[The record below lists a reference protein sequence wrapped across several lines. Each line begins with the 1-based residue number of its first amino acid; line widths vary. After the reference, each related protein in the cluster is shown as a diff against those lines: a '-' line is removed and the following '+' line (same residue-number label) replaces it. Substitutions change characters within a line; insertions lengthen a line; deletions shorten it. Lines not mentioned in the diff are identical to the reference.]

1 MGRTMRFAEYATKAY
16 DLMNQE
22 FWGGEL
28 PDCLVTLQRSRGARG
43 YFATERFQDSAGA
56 TVHEISLNPE
66 HFDRDLRDITS
77 TLLHEMV
84 HLWQQ
89 ENGKPSRN
97 GYHNREWAGEMQ
109 RVGLMPVSLDN
120 PGKMTGQKV
129 THEMEEGGVYDRF
142 WTETL
147 EPELDTDALLRDIW
161 GDNVKPKRPP
171 SKVKYECPMCGA
183 KAWAKPDSSL
193 ICGDCEERMDTE

>member
-1 MGRTMRFAEYATKAY
+1 MSRTMKFAEYATKAC

-28 PDCLVTLQRSRGARG
+28 PDCLVTLQRSRGAKG
-43 YFATERFQDSAGA
+43 YFATKRFQDSAGT

-89 ENGKPSRN
+89 EFDKPSRN
-97 GYHNREWAGEMQ
+97 GYHNKRWAYDGSE
-109 RVGLMPVSLDN
+109 SL
-120 PGKMTGQKV
+120 T
-129 THEMEEGGVYDRF
+129 
-142 WTETL
+142 
-147 EPELDTDALLRDIW
+147 
-161 GDNVKPKRPP
+161 
-171 SKVKYECPMCGA
+171 
-183 KAWAKPDSSL
+183 
-193 ICGDCEERMDTE
+193 